1 MFIKYTD
8 KLRIF
13 MAVTEYDVKCYGFL
27 LDYLEKNDP
36 ADEIEVISRLSYE
49 KEWDSIPLELKQK
62 ILEIDK
68 IILDKYASNFNYL
81 LWKRFIQILKSHQ

>member
-8 KLRIF
+8 NLRIF

>member
-1 MFIKYTD
+1 
-8 KLRIF
+8 
-13 MAVTEYDVKCYGFL
+13 MAVTKYDVKCYGFL

-49 KEWDSIPLELKQK
+49 KEWDSITLELKQK

-68 IILDKYASNFNYL
+68 IILDKYSSNFNYP

>member
-1 MFIKYTD
+1 
-8 KLRIF
+8 
-13 MAVTEYDVKCYGFL
+13 MAVTKYDVKCYGFL

>member
-1 MFIKYTD
+1 
-8 KLRIF
+8 

>member
-1 MFIKYTD
+1 
-8 KLRIF
+8 
-13 MAVTEYDVKCYGFL
+13 MAVTKYDVKCYGFL

-68 IILDKYASNFNYL
+68 IILNKYASNFNYL

>member
-1 MFIKYTD
+1 
-8 KLRIF
+8 
-13 MAVTEYDVKCYGFL
+13 MAVSEYDVKCYGFL

-68 IILDKYASNFNYL
+68 IILDKYAFNFNYP